1 MTEIGNL
8 LCLAG
13 VLARVFRWRCLL
25 GLAMLL
31 AAPQAIPSDGSFV
44 LRFCT
49 PGVAVANIDV
59 ARDCTLPT
67 RPELPDNYGY
77 TEQLVLLTVNNA
89 SAKDEVTS
97 LWITPYYLNKL
108 VIFSEADGSWQPIV
122 EGGAVFGPS
131 LVSAHL
137 GGHRFNVPVAPGKN
151 EFLLEVYAPHFAH
164 LSIRLDEPGQT
175 TNQHEVLLS
184 MHLGMLIL
192 LFVLVVSAWVIRP
205 AALEARLAFLTGCV
219 LLSVVIGSGAIYR
232 IWPSA
237 SVHWVGFFMFNAS
250 VALRIGAIAWVYAS
264 LIGPYNN
271 RPSYKT
277 LNALTYSVTAVA
289 VFLFATDLP
298 SYGWPLVALL
308 LILALFAPA
317 WGLWTAKPMPR
328 LLSGA
333 IMGSVVFYLGL
344 NLFAF
349 YSLMNTSGQNDWPVY
364 AVRVV
369 DLALPL
375 VLFAVVILR
384 NRVADRELEQAKAEI
399 ANKVTQLNAERRVTQ
414 EKRMLLD
421 MLTHE
426 IKNPL
431 ASIRFA
437 IRNLSQTRQGNVD
450 IQARK
455 LQTIQSS
462 VRSIDEVIDRCNLAN
477 GLEDESIEPQRE
489 SVDVGVLVKDL
500 VQASEQCN
508 RIVLSLAPTRPI
520 QSDPYLLKIILANL
534 LDNATKYA
542 VRGSTVHVAVTTEAS
557 GLVSVRVTNEI
568 EPSSVPDIDR
578 LFERYYRHESAQHI
592 RGSGLGLPL
601 SRSVCGLIGAK
612 LTCRVQANQIEFE
625 VTFENA

>member
-1 MTEIGNL
+1 
-8 LCLAG
+8 
-13 VLARVFRWRCLL
+13 VLRWRYLL
-25 GLAMLL
+25 GVIMLL
-31 AAPQAIPSDGSFV
+31 AAEQAMAVSGDFV

-49 PGVAVANIDV
+49 PGVAVADIDV
-59 ARDCTLPT
+59 SRDCTMPT

-77 TEQLVLLTVNNA
+77 TEQLVLLTVHNA

-108 VIFSEADGSWQPIV
+108 VIFSKADGAWQPIV

-137 GGHRFNVPVAPGKN
+137 GGHRFNLPVMPGTN

-164 LSIRLDEPGQT
+164 LSIRLDQPGQT
-175 TNQHEVLLS
+175 TNKYEVLLS

-192 LFVLVVSAWVIRP
+192 LFILVVSAWVIRP

-232 IWPSA
+232 IWPGA

-250 VALRIGAIAWVYAS
+250 VAMRIGAITWVYAS
-264 LIGPYNN
+264 LIGPYNE
-271 RPSYKT
+271 RSSYKT
-277 LNALTYSVTAVA
+277 LNALTYLVTAVA

-333 IMGSVVFYLGL
+333 ILGSVVFYLGL

-364 AVRVV
+364 AIRVV
-369 DLALPL
+369 DLTLPL

-399 ANKVTQLNAERRVTQ
+399 ANKVAQLNAERRVTE

-437 IRNLSQTRQGNVD
+437 IRNLSQVRQDNVGTQFD

-462 VRSIDEVIDRCNLAN
+462 VQSIDEIIDRCNLAN
-477 GLEDESIEPQRE
+477 GIEDQSIEPQKE

-500 VQASEQCN
+500 VQASEQRN
-508 RIVLSLAPTRPI
+508 RIAMSLAPPRPI

-534 LDNATKYA
+534 LDNASKYS
-542 VRGSTVHVAVTTEAS
+542 VGGSMIDVAVTDTSVSQKGKDGANNH
-557 GLVSVRVTNEI
+557 LSVRVTNQI

-601 SRSVCGLIGAK
+601 SRSVCELIGAK

-625 VTFENA
+625 VTFENT